1 LALIALLIIG
11 PLGWTTVSHHG
22 SSGDVAVIDGDTLQ
36 IGDSVVQLYGIDAP
50 ELGQMCDADG
60 QPHSCGVEAALALR
74 KLISM
79 AGQPLHCKPWHDG
92 ETADATGARVE
103 VCEIGS
109 QDVARVLLLG
119 GHGMAPPQSF
129 PDYVEAE
136 KQARQGSLGIWHTTL
151 EPPWE
156 WRDGARLPSERVA
169 CNVLGITDAQGRRF
183 YYVPTDP
190 NYNEL
195 TLDPARGDVSFCS
208 DEDARSAGWQRP
220 PITEG

>member
-1 LALIALLIIG
+1 
-11 PLGWTTVSHHG
+11 V
-22 SSGDVAVIDGDTLQ
+22 
-36 IGDSVVQLYGIDAP
+36 
-50 ELGQMCDADG
+50 CDADG

-74 KLISM
+74 KLLAM
-79 AGQPLHCKPWHDG
+79 AAQPLSCRPWSDG
-92 ETADATGARVE
+92 VTADPGDAQVH

-109 QDVARVLLLG
+109 EDLARFLLLG
-119 GHGMAPPQSF
+119 GYSMALPESF

-151 EPPWE
+151 EPPWA
-156 WRDGARLPSERVA
+156 WRDGARLPSERDA

-190 NYNEL
+190 GYNDL
-195 TLDPARGDVSFCS
+195 TLDPARGDASFCS
-208 DEDARSAGWQRP
+208 DEEARSEGWRRP